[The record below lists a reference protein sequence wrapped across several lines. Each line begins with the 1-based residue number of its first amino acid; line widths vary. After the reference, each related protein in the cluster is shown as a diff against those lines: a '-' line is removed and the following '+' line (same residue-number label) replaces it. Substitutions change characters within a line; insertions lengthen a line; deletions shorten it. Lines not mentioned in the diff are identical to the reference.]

1 MKHLGLQN
9 FRRFADYQQL
19 EFANINFFVGCN
31 NSGKS
36 TIVKAIL
43 LIFANL
49 NNLLHRNR
57 NSEKKID
64 WVFDFAPELYYKAL
78 HIGSFSRAVNI
89 NHQADDILFDID
101 FGLNYKLSLEIGKNE
116 QQHLPTS
123 PLKKIVIKDVK
134 YDATYTID
142 YRKKTVGFK
151 ILNGLNDE
159 FKKKSSLEALN
170 RIYKEIDRL
179 QKESVE
185 KNRGIVQ
192 IQENISKINAEINRF
207 SHFVGNPEGGKNDD
221 VSNRVLFL
229 RNRRFEF
236 ERDIQLY
243 IAEKNNIDV
252 RLFELT
258 KFAKTIAFQSDLYND
273 VKIETQISFDEL
285 PVRMPFVN
293 ATIEDTRIIS
303 MYFNPSLKGQQRQD
317 AEYQYIAAHDDYFRR
332 VIRAFSSIP
341 VVDYIHVHAINQ
353 DTFYKVND
361 KYDYMSQTIQGFFNS
376 DIRSESEE
384 HLFIVKWM
392 QLFKIGSGYEI
403 MPIDGN
409 EGYYV
414 KIISESGKSMNLA
427 EKGIGSIQLM
437 ILLFKV
443 ATLIKKFKNY
453 KNADLK
459 KQPLVLIEEPEQN
472 LHPSVQALLAEFFYD
487 INSLY
492 NIRFIVETHSE
503 YIIRRVQSLLAD
515 DFLEGEIKKVNP
527 FKVFYFPEK
536 GSVYDMDMT
545 PTGRFNNSFDEGFF
559 DVAAKLNMKV
569 FAAERQK
576 NNV

>member
-1 MKHLGLQN
+1 MKQLGLQN

-19 EFANINFFVGCN
+19 EFGNINFFVGCN

-36 TIVKAIL
+36 TVVKAIL

-64 WVFDFAPELYYKAL
+64 WIFDFAPELYYKAL

-89 NHQADDILFDID
+89 NHRTDNILFDID

-116 QQHLPTS
+116 KEHFSTS
-123 PLKKIVIKDVK
+123 PLKKIIIKDVK
-134 YDATYTID
+134 YEATFTID
-142 YRKKTVGFK
+142 YTEKTVGFK
-151 ILNGLNDE
+151 ILKGLNDE
-159 FKKKSSLEALN
+159 FKKKASIENLK
-170 RIYKEIDRL
+170 RVYQGIDQL
-179 QKESVE
+179 QKESVD
-185 KNRGIVQ
+185 KNRYIVQ
-192 IQENISKINAEINRF
+192 LQADISKNYADINRLKHYIET
-207 SHFVGNPEGGKNDD
+207 SEEEKRED
-221 VSNRVLFL
+221 VSNRMYHLEQL
-229 RNRRFEF
+229 RLEF
-236 ERDIQLY
+236 ERNLQLQ

-252 RLFELT
+252 RLLNLT
-258 KFAKTIAFQSDLYND
+258 NLAKNIAFQSDLYND
-273 VKIETQISFDEL
+273 VKIETQISFDNL

-293 ATIEDTRIIS
+293 ATIEDTRLNS
-303 MYFNPSLKGQQRQD
+303 VYFNSLIQEERNQY
-317 AEYQYIAAHDDYFRR
+317 AEYQYIAAHDDYFGR
-332 VIRAFSSIP
+332 VIRAFSAVP
-341 VVDYIHVHAINQ
+341 AVDYIHVHAISQ

-361 KYDYMSQTIQGFFNS
+361 KYDYMSQTIQNFFNS
-376 DIRSESEE
+376 DVRNESEE

-392 QLFKIGSGYEI
+392 RLFKIGSGYEI
-403 MPIDGN
+403 TPIDGN

-443 ATLIKKFKNY
+443 ATLIKKFKNN
-453 KNADLK
+453 KNADLTN
-459 KQPLVLIEEPEQN
+459 QPLVLIEEPEQN
-472 LHPSVQALLAEFFYD
+472 LHPSIQALLAEFFYD

-503 YIIRRVQSLLAD
+503 YIIRRVQSLLAE
-515 DFLEGEIKKVNP
+515 DFLEGKVKKVNP
-527 FKVFYFPEK
+527 FKVFYFPEN
-536 GSVYDMDMT
+536 GSVYDMNMT
-545 PTGRFNNSFDEGFF
+545 STGRFNNSFDEGFF

-569 FAAERQK
+569 FSAERQK